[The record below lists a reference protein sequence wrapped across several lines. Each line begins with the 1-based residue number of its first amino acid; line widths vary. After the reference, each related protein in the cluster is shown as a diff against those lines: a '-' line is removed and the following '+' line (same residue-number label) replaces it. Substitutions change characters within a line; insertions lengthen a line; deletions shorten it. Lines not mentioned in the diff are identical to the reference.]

1 MLLVRLKGASKRS
14 MPAGSDEPVLSL
26 VLFLPLLLPLL
37 LISMMP
43 NSGRAE
49 EGRKRKRDDGTSF

>member
-14 MPAGSDEPVLSL
+14 LPAGSDDPVLSL

-43 NSGRAE
+43 GRSGR
-49 EGRKRKRDDGTSF
+49 EGREGDEER

>member
-37 LISMMP
+37 LISMIP
-43 NSGRAE
+43 
-49 EGRKRKRDDGTSF
+49 GRKGRDDDEER